1 MKRKFISLL
10 TAAVMV
16 LGLSV
21 PVMAEETPSME
32 GKLVVV
38 HTNDMHGYYEKT
50 ETSMGI
56 ASVAGL
62 KDYYKAQGA
71 DVLLLDAGDFSQGNT
86 LVSYY
91 QGKNAAEYIAAAGYD
106 AVSLGNHEFDYSFDV
121 LLDNMKVLTD
131 AGVKV
136 IDANI
141 VNKETGKSYFDANA
155 VFEFDGYKVGVF
167 GLDTAETLT
176 KASPSNV
183 KLVSFL
189 DKEDMFKEAQ
199 AQVDALKAQGCDYV
213 IALTHLGVDEEST
226 GRRSTDL
233 AEAVKGID
241 LIVDGHSHTVID
253 GGMKV
258 NDTLIVSTGSYLAN
272 VGTVVINEA
281 DKAAEAKLISA
292 ADYAAGINQSDEAVA
307 KLVTDDAAE
316 VKEAYS
322 KVFAKTEV
330 ALEGTKEIVR
340 SQETNLGDFTA
351 DAYLY
356 TAQKYADE
364 HELGITIDCAIS
376 NGGGI
381 RTSVEPGDI
390 SMDTL
395 VTVFPFGNNVC
406 FVTITG
412 EQLLEVLEASTFCT
426 PETLGGFPQVAG
438 IEYKLDISVP
448 YENGEQYP
456 ESTYYAPAKPGS
468 RVTIKTV
475 NGKPFDPAANYTV
488 AVNNFQAEGG
498 DTYYQLTQNS
508 YFCDTEILDC
518 DALIQYVNSLGG
530 VIGEQ
535 YAKPQ
540 GRIEIVGEAP
550 VKEPETPAETTPETP
565 AETPAE
571 PASEAEVPSTSLSYI
586 VAEGDSLWKI
596 AKAQLGDGKLWT
608 SIYELNKD
616 TIKNPNML
624 TVGQEI
630 ILK

>member
-1 MKRKFISLL
+1 MKRKIISLL

-16 LGLSV
+16 LGLAV
-21 PVMAEETPSME
+21 PVMAEEAPSME
-32 GKLVVV
+32 GKLVVI
-38 HTNDMHGYYEKT
+38 HTNDMHGYYET
-50 ETSMGI
+50 TDTSIGI
-56 ASVAGL
+56 AGVAGL
-62 KDYYKAQGA
+62 KDYYEAQGA
-71 DVLLLDAGDFSQGNT
+71 DVLLLDAGDFSQGST

-91 QGKNAAEYIAAAGYD
+91 KGKNAAEYIAAAGYD
-106 AVSLGNHEFDYSFDV
+106 AVSMGNHEFDYSFEV

-136 IDANI
+136 IDAN
-141 VNKETGKSYFDANA
+141 VTEKATGKAYFNDNA
-155 VFEFDGYKVGVF
+155 VFEFDGIKVGVF

-183 KLVSFL
+183 KLVNFL

-199 AQVDALKAQGCDYV
+199 AQVNALKAAGCDYI

-226 GRRSTDL
+226 GRRSCDL

-241 LIVDGHSHTVID
+241 LIVDGHSHTVLD
-253 GGMKV
+253 GGIKAG
-258 NDTLIVSTGSYLAN
+258 DSTIVSTGSYLAN
-272 VGTVVINEA
+272 VGTVVIDEA
-281 DKAAEAKLISA
+281 AKTAEAKLISA
-292 ADYAAGINQSDEAVA
+292 ADYAAGIAKYDEAVKA
-307 KLVTDDAAE
+307 MVDEDAAE
-316 VKEAYS
+316 VKAAYS
-322 KVFAKTEV
+322 QVFAKTEV
-330 ALEGTKEIVR
+330 ALEGTKAIVR

-356 TAQKYADE
+356 TGQKYADE
-364 HELGITIDCAIS
+364 HELGITVDCSIS

-381 RTSVEPGDI
+381 RTSVQPGDI

-395 VTVFPFGNNVC
+395 VTIFPFGNNVC
-406 FVTITG
+406 LVTITG
-412 EQLLEVLEASTFCT
+412 EQLLEILEASTFCT

-456 ESTYYAPAKPGS
+456 DSTYYAPANPGS

-475 NGKPFDPAANYTV
+475 NGKPFDPNAEYTV
-488 AVNNFQAEGG
+488 AVNAFQAEGG

-518 DALIQYVNSLGG
+518 DSLIEYVKSLGG
-530 VIGEQ
+530 VIGQE
-535 YAKPQ
+535 YAAPQ

-550 VKEPETPAETTPETP
+550 VAEPEPAPTPTPDP
-565 AETPAE
+565 VP
-571 PASEAEVPSTSLSYI
+571 EVLPVSDVYT
-586 VAEGDSLWKI
+586 VVTGDSLWKI

-608 SIYELNKD
+608 GIYEDNKAE
-616 TIKNPNML
+616 IKDPNMIY
-624 TVGQEI
+624 VGQE
-630 ILK
+630 LVVNK

>member
-16 LGLSV
+16 LGLTV

-38 HTNDMHGYYEKT
+38 HTNDMHGYYETT
-50 ETSMGI
+50 ETSIGI
-56 ASVAGL
+56 AGVASI
-62 KDYYKAQGA
+62 KDYYEAQGA

-91 QGKNAAEYIAAAGYD
+91 KGKNAAEYLAAAGYD

-131 AGVKV
+131 AGIKV
-136 IDANI
+136 IDAN
-141 VNKETGKSYFDANA
+141 VLNKETGKPYFDANA
-155 VFEFDGYKVGVF
+155 VFDFDGYKVGVF

-183 KLVSFL
+183 KTVSFL
-189 DKEDMFKEAQ
+189 DKEDMFKAAQ
-199 AQVDALKAQGCDYV
+199 EQVDALKAEGCSYI
-213 IALTHLGVDEEST
+213 IALTHLGVDEESV

-233 AEAVKGID
+233 AEAVTGID
-241 LIVDGHSHTVID
+241 LIVDGHSHTVMD
-253 GGMKV
+253 GGTMAG
-258 NDTLIVSTGSYLAN
+258 NTMIVSTGSYLAN

-292 ADYAAGINQSDEAVA
+292 ADYAAGTNQYDAAVA
-307 KLVTDDAAE
+307 KLVADDAAE

-330 ALEGTKEIVR
+330 ALEGTKELVR
-340 SQETNLGDFTA
+340 AQETNLGDFTA

-356 TAQKYADE
+356 TAQKYSDE
-364 HELGITIDCAIS
+364 HELGITVDCAIS

-381 RTSVEPGDI
+381 RTSVAPGDI

-412 EQLLEVLEASTFCT
+412 KQLLEVLEASTFCT

-438 IEYKLDISVP
+438 IEYTLNIGVP

-456 ESTYYAPAKPGS
+456 DSTYYAPANPGS
-468 RVTIKTV
+468 RVTIKSV

-508 YFCDTEILDC
+508 YFCDTEVLDC
-518 DALIQYVNSLGG
+518 DALIQYVNYLGG

-540 GRIEIVGEAP
+540 GRIEIIGEAP
-550 VKEPETPAETTPETP
+550 VTEPAEPETPATEP
-565 AETPAE
+565 AESETPAE
-571 PASEAEVPSTSLSYI
+571 PDTAPAVSGSYT
-586 VAEGDSLWKI
+586 VKEGDTLWKI
-596 AKAQLGDGKLWT
+596 AKAQLGDAKLWT

-616 TIKNPNML
+616 TIKNPNL
-624 TVGQEI
+624 ITIGQEI
-630 ILK
+630 VLK